1 MLRLIFF
8 FVVIAFAALGV
19 TWMLEQQGSVSVD
32 YAGYRI
38 DTTPGILALAVL
50 LFGFLMWLLISLF
63 LKIIAVPALLGRAGQ
78 ARRNRHGLKLME
90 QAMLELDEGEPQKAL
105 AHALKA
111 DKLLD
116 RPTLSQPLVA
126 KAAMAH
132 GHHEKAIEV
141 LEAMTNNPQTR
152 RAGLRGLLDEAL
164 EQGDDE
170 TALKLARD
178 VAGMGDKSAQLLSI
192 LFDLEVAHQ
201 HWNEALNIIG
211 QQVNS
216 KHMQSD
222 QANERRALI
231 LTEKA
236 RSLPG
241 EDHIGRLQHLKEAH
255 KMDSAHPGVV
265 NEYARELARNKQQNK
280 AFKVIKEAWAK
291 SPHPDLLA
299 AAHPELAG
307 LTEKDRNKKLDQI
320 FAANPDHRE
329 TKIAMATRALEDG
342 NIQRARELVTNLLED
357 EISQRVCM
365 LMAAVEKESIAGET
379 VVRAWLAKALS
390 LPRDNVWVCSDCGQE
405 HEHWQAVCDHCGEFA
420 TIMTGGRSGQ
430 VAEKILSAPIMGL
443 LGNGPTDGPPSTI
456 HPEGIDEPVVSEDS
470 DPKRPD
476 A

>member
-8 FVVIAFAALGV
+8 FVVIALVALGI
-19 TWMLEQQGSVSVD
+19 TWMLEQQGSVSMD

-50 LFGFLMWLLISLF
+50 LFGFVVWLLISLF
-63 LKIIAVPALLGRAGQ
+63 LKIIAIPALLGRAGQ
-78 ARRNRHGLKLME
+78 GRRNRRGLKLME
-90 QAMLELDEGEPQKAL
+90 QAMLELDEGEPKKAL
-105 AHALKA
+105 GHAIKA

-132 GHHEKAIEV
+132 GDHDKAIEV
-141 LEAMTNNPQTR
+141 LEAMADNPQTR

-178 VAGMGDKSAQLLSI
+178 VAAMGDKSRQLLAI
-192 LFDLEVAHQ
+192 LFDLEVAHH
-201 HWNEALNIIG
+201 HWNEALNVVG
-211 QQVNS
+211 QQVNN
-216 KHMQSD
+216 KHLPAD
-222 QANERRALI
+222 LANERRALI

-236 RSLPG
+236 RSLPR

-255 KMDSAHPGVV
+255 KMDATHAGVV
-265 NEYARELARNKQQNK
+265 AEYALELARNKQQNK
-280 AFKVIKEAWAK
+280 AFNVIKEAWAK
-291 SPHPDLLA
+291 NPHPDLLHA
-299 AAHPELAG
+299 AQPELAG
-307 LTEKDRNKKLDQI
+307 LTEKERNKKLDQI
-320 FAANPDHRE
+320 FAANPEHQE
-329 TKIAMATRALEDG
+329 TKIAEATRSLEEG
-342 NIQRARELVTNLLED
+342 NIQKARELVTKLLED
-357 EISQRVCM
+357 EPSQRVCM
-365 LMAAVEKESIAGET
+365 LMAAVEKESIAGEH

-390 LPRDNVWVCSDCGQE
+390 LPRDNVWACSDCGQE

-430 VAEKILSAPIMGL
+430 VTEKTLSAPIMGL
-443 LGNGPTDGPPSTI
+443 LGEGFATTQPNAI
-456 HPEGIDEPVVSEDS
+456 HPEGIDEPVVPEDAKDIKS
-470 DPKRPD
+470 T